1 MKVSEYKQL
10 FLSEAQEILNSLNN
24 VLVDLEKE
32 PSNTALLNE
41 LFRQSHT
48 LKSMAQ
54 SMGYDEIAKLTHSM
68 ETTLSSL
75 RSGGVKAEKDIVDLL
90 FNSLDV
96 LGGLI
101 VEKAKGKTEKVKVT
115 PLVERFEEITSA
127 VPKEKRERADI
138 KRPELKPDN
147 QKNVQLSS
155 LGELQTV
162 RVPLTQLDN
171 LMDLT
176 GELAINRIRLSQ
188 IAQTIEDSAL
198 EETVAQFSRLASQLQ
213 DF

>member
-10 FLSEAQEILNSLNN
+10 FLSETQEILNSLNN

-54 SMGYDEIAKLTHSM
+54 SMGYEEIAKLTHSM
-68 ETTLSSL
+68 ETTLASL
-75 RSGGVKAEKDIVDLL
+75 RDGTSKAEKDIVDLL

-101 VEKAKGKTEKVKVT
+101 EEKAKGK
-115 PLVERFEEITSA
+115 A
-127 VPKEKRERADI
+127 
-138 KRPELKPDN
+138 
-147 QKNVQLSS
+147 Q
-155 LGELQTV
+155 
-162 RVPLTQLDN
+162 
-171 LMDLT
+171 
-176 GELAINRIRLSQ
+176 NRSK
-188 IAQTIEDSAL
+188 
-198 EETVAQFSRLASQLQ
+198 
-213 DF
+213 